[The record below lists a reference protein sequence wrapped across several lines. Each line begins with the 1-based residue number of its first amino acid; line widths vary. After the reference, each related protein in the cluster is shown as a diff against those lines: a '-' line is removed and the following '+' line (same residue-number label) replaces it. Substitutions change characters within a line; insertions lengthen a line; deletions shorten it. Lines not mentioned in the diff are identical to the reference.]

1 MNKKMRGYK
10 VFNPDWKC
18 YGMQYEVGRTYK
30 HKGNLSLCE
39 SGFHFCEKLID
50 CFNYYQFNPNNKV
63 AEIKAIGKIVNGDNK
78 SVTDNISIIKEIS
91 WQNVLELVNLG
102 KGNTGL
108 GNPGDRNSGYWNSG
122 NRNSGD
128 WNSGDWN
135 SGDRNSGNRNS
146 GNRNSGDRNSGYWN
160 SGDRN
165 SGYWNSG
172 DRNSG
177 NRNSGYWNSGNRNSG
192 DWNSGDWNSGYWNSG
207 NRNSGD
213 RNSGNRNSGYW
224 NSGDRNSGNRNSGY
238 WNSGN
243 RNSGDWNSGD
253 RNSGNRNSGDWNSCR
268 FATGFFNSKERTIS
282 IFNKDSGLS
291 RDEFYQ
297 KFTIPSC
304 LYFDLTEWIDS
315 ENMTDKEKENNPKY
329 ETTEGYLKTL
339 TYKEASVKSISKAT
353 DEEKEQIRALPNYD
367 PDIFEEIFG
376 IRI

>member
-10 VFNPDWKC
+10 VFNPDWTC
-18 YGMQYEVGRTYK
+18 NSMQYEVGQTYK
-30 HKGNLSLCE
+30 HNGDLSLCE

-50 CFNYYQFNPNNKV
+50 CFNYYQFDPNNKV

-102 KGNTGL
+102 EGNTGL
-108 GNPGDRNSGYWNSG
+108 GNSGGWNSG
-122 NRNSGD
+122 G
-128 WNSGDWN
+128 W
-135 SGDRNSGNRNS
+135 
-146 GNRNSGDRNSGYWN
+146 
-160 SGDRN
+160 
-165 SGYWNSG
+165 
-172 DRNSG
+172 
-177 NRNSGYWNSGNRNSG
+177 
-192 DWNSGDWNSGYWNSG
+192 
-207 NRNSGD
+207 
-213 RNSGNRNSGYW
+213 NSGNRNSGYW
-224 NSGDRNSGNRNSGY
+224 NSGD
-238 WNSGN
+238 
-243 RNSGDWNSGD
+243 
-253 RNSGNRNSGDWNSCR
+253 RNSGDWNSCR

>member
-128 WNSGDWN
+128 WNS
-135 SGDRNSGNRNS
+135 
-146 GNRNSGDRNSGYWN
+146 
-160 SGDRN
+160 
-165 SGYWNSG
+165 
-172 DRNSG
+172 
-177 NRNSGYWNSGNRNSG
+177 
-192 DWNSGDWNSGYWNSG
+192 
-207 NRNSGD
+207 
-213 RNSGNRNSGYW
+213 
-224 NSGDRNSGNRNSGY
+224 
-238 WNSGN
+238 
-243 RNSGDWNSGD
+243 
-253 RNSGNRNSGDWNSCR
+253 CR

>member
-108 GNPGDRNSGYWNSG
+108 GNPGD
-122 NRNSGD
+122 
-128 WNSGDWN
+128 
-135 SGDRNSGNRNS
+135 
-146 GNRNSGDRNSGYWN
+146 
-160 SGDRN
+160 
-165 SGYWNSG
+165 
-172 DRNSG
+172 
-177 NRNSGYWNSGNRNSG
+177 
-192 DWNSGDWNSGYWNSG
+192 
-207 NRNSGD
+207 
-213 RNSGNRNSGYW
+213 
-224 NSGDRNSGNRNSGY
+224 RNSGY

>member
-102 KGNTGL
+102 TENTGL
-108 GNPGDRNSGYWNSG
+108 G
-122 NRNSGD
+122 
-128 WNSGDWN
+128 N
-135 SGDRNSGNRNS
+135 SGDRNSGDGNSGYRNS
-146 GNRNSGDRNSGYWN
+146 GDGNSGDRNSGY
-160 SGDRN
+160 
-165 SGYWNSG
+165 
-172 DRNSG
+172 
-177 NRNSGYWNSGNRNSG
+177 RNSG
-192 DWNSGDWNSGYWNSG
+192 DGNSGGG
-207 NRNSGD
+207 NGCN
-213 RNSGNRNSGYW
+213 YE
-224 NSGDRNSGNRNSGY
+224 
-238 WNSGN
+238 
-243 RNSGDWNSGD
+243 
-253 RNSGNRNSGDWNSCR
+253 
-268 FATGFFNSKERTIS
+268 TGFFNSKEGTIR

>member
-135 SGDRNSGNRNS
+135 SGYWNSGNRNS

-192 DWNSGDWNSGYWNSG
+192 DWNSGD
-207 NRNSGD
+207 RNSGD
-213 RNSGNRNSGYW
+213 
-224 NSGDRNSGNRNSGY
+224 
-238 WNSGN
+238 
-243 RNSGDWNSGD
+243 
-253 RNSGNRNSGDWNSCR
+253 RNSGDWNSCR

-304 LYFDLTEWIDS
+304 LYFDLTEWISS

>member
-1 MNKKMRGYK
+1 MRGYK

-18 YGMQYEVGRTYK
+18 IGMQYEVGQTYK

-50 CFNYYQFNPNNKV
+50 CFNYYQFDPNNKV

-102 KGNTGL
+102 EGNTGL
-108 GNPGDRNSGYWNSG
+108 GNSGY
-122 NRNSGD
+122 RNSGD
-128 WNSGDWN
+128 GNSG
-135 SGDRNSGNRNS
+135 GGNGCN
-146 GNRNSGDRNSGYWN
+146 YE
-160 SGDRN
+160 
-165 SGYWNSG
+165 
-172 DRNSG
+172 
-177 NRNSGYWNSGNRNSG
+177 
-192 DWNSGDWNSGYWNSG
+192 
-207 NRNSGD
+207 
-213 RNSGNRNSGYW
+213 
-224 NSGDRNSGNRNSGY
+224 
-238 WNSGN
+238 
-243 RNSGDWNSGD
+243 
-253 RNSGNRNSGDWNSCR
+253 
-268 FATGFFNSKERTIS
+268 TGFFNSKEGTIR

>member
-18 YGMQYEVGRTYK
+18 IGMQYEVGQTYK

-50 CFNYYQFNPNNKV
+50 CFNYYQFDPNNKV

-102 KGNTGL
+102 EGNTGL
-108 GNPGDRNSGYWNSG
+108 GNSGY
-122 NRNSGD
+122 RNSGD
-128 WNSGDWN
+128 GNSG
-135 SGDRNSGNRNS
+135 GGNGCN
-146 GNRNSGDRNSGYWN
+146 YE
-160 SGDRN
+160 
-165 SGYWNSG
+165 
-172 DRNSG
+172 
-177 NRNSGYWNSGNRNSG
+177 
-192 DWNSGDWNSGYWNSG
+192 
-207 NRNSGD
+207 
-213 RNSGNRNSGYW
+213 
-224 NSGDRNSGNRNSGY
+224 
-238 WNSGN
+238 
-243 RNSGDWNSGD
+243 
-253 RNSGNRNSGDWNSCR
+253 
-268 FATGFFNSKERTIS
+268 TGFFNSKEGTIR